1 MPKLFIIGIALLA
14 LLLVRVDAGA
24 ASGTTDAD
32 TLQRL
37 SAVRQATVKYH
48 DVTRALADG
57 YIPVSD
63 CEALPR
69 VGGMGVHYLNP
80 ALASDLAIDPT
91 RPEMLLY
98 APSGDGLRLVGVE
111 YFVAN
116 VGQPHPQLFGQAFD
130 GPMAGHAPGMPEH
143 YDLHAWLWQAN
154 PAGVFAPWNSN
165 VSCG

>member
-1 MPKLFIIGIALLA
+1 MPKLIISTAFLA
-14 LLLVRVDAGA
+14 LLLLRVDAGA

-57 YIPVSD
+57 YVPVSD
-63 CEALPR
+63 CEALPG

-80 ALASDLAIDPT
+80 ALAADQAFDPT
-91 RPEMLLY
+91 RPEVLLY
-98 APSGDGLRLVGVE
+98 APAGDGLRLVGVE
-111 YFVAN
+111 YFIAN
-116 VGQPHPQLFGQAFD
+116 AGHPHPQLFGRAFD

-154 PAGVFAPWNSN
+154 PAGVFAPWDPN
-165 VSCG
+165 VRCG